1 MPWKFVKV
9 SVIGT
14 GYVGLVTGATLAD
27 LGNQVVCLDILE
39 EKIKILNSGK
49 SPIYEPG
56 LDELLKKG
64 LKSKKLSGSTE
75 IEQNIRNS
83 DITFICVGTPSDK
96 NGNIDLSYIKS
107 ASSSIGRALRDKNE
121 KHTVIV
127 KSTVVPLTTE
137 EVVMPNILKKSGWKR
152 ENLGIGMNPEFLRE
166 GSAIHDAQN
175 PDRIVIGF
183 ADDVAQK
190 ALKELYKSYNCKKLE
205 CSPRTAEL
213 IKYASNSFL
222 ATKISFVNEIAN
234 MSNVWGIDFQEVAEG
249 MGLDSRIS
257 AEFLRAGVGFGGSCF
272 PKDVKALAAAAKKSK
287 VESLMLKA
295 TLEVNDIQPKI
306 IVRMAEERLG
316 IIKGKKIAILG
327 LAFKPDTDDVRESRS
342 EIVVRELMDKGAKLV
357 AHDPEG
363 MPNFKKIIDVKMA
376 PTPELATENSD
387 CVIIMTEWNEY
398 KNMNLRKMLENM
410 AGNVLI
416 DGRRALNFKEVEKL
430 DFDYKTIGL
439 G

>member
-1 MPWKFVKV
+1 VKI

-39 EKIKILNSGK
+39 EKITMLNSGK

-64 LKSKKLSGSTE
+64 LKNKNLSGSTE
-75 IEQNIRNS
+75 IEQNVRNS

-107 ASSSIGRALRDKNE
+107 ASSAIGRSLRDKNE

-166 GSAIHDAQN
+166 GSAINDAQN

-183 ADDVAQK
+183 ADEIARK
-190 ALKELYKSYNCKKLE
+190 TLNELYEPYKCTKLE

-234 MSNVWGIDFQEVAEG
+234 MSNIWGIDFQEVAEG

-257 AEFLRAGVGFGGSCF
+257 SEFLRAGAGFGGSCF
-272 PKDVKALAAAAKKSK
+272 PKDVKALAAAAKNSK

-306 IVRMAEERLG
+306 IVKMAEDRLG
-316 IIKGKKIAILG
+316 VIKGKKIAILG

-342 EIVVRELMDKGAKLV
+342 EIVIRELMEKGANVV
-357 AHDPEG
+357 AHDPQG
-363 MPNFKKIIDVKMA
+363 MDNFKEIIDVKMT
-376 PTPELATENSD
+376 PTPELATKKAD
-387 CVIIMTEWNEY
+387 CVIIMTEWDIY
-398 KNMNLRKMLENM
+398 KNLDLESLIERM
-410 AGNVLI
+410 EGNVLI
-416 DGRRALNFKEVEKL
+416 DGRRALNAKKADEVG
-430 DFDYKTIGL
+430 FDYKTIGL

>member
-1 MPWKFVKV
+1 MKV

-39 EKIKILNSGK
+39 EKINILNSGK

-64 LKSKKLSGSTE
+64 LKNKNLSGSTE
-75 IEQNIRNS
+75 IEQNVRNS

-107 ASSSIGRALRDKNE
+107 ASSAIGRSLRDKNE

-166 GSAIHDAQN
+166 GSAIDDAQN

-183 ADDVAQK
+183 ADEIARK
-190 ALKELYKSYNCKKLE
+190 TLNELYEPYKCTKLE

-234 MSNVWGIDFQEVAEG
+234 MSNIWGIDFQEVAEG

-257 AEFLRAGVGFGGSCF
+257 PEFLRAGAGFGGSCF
-272 PKDVKALAAAAKKSK
+272 PKDVKALAAAAKNSK

-295 TLEVNDIQPKI
+295 TLEVNDIQPRI
-306 IVRMAEERLG
+306 IVKMAEDRLG
-316 IIKGKKIAILG
+316 VIKGKKIAILG

-342 EIVVRELMDKGAKLV
+342 EIVIRELMEKGANIV

-363 MPNFKKIIDVKMA
+363 MLNFKEIIDVKMT
-376 PTPELATENSD
+376 PTPELATEKAD
-387 CVIIMTEWNEY
+387 CVIIMTEWNIY
-398 KNMNLRKMLENM
+398 KNLDLKLLLERMN
-410 AGNVLI
+410 GNVLI
-416 DGRRALNFKEVEKL
+416 DGRRALNAKKADEVG
-430 DFDYKTIGL
+430 FDYKTIGL

>member
-1 MPWKFVKV
+1 VKV

-27 LGNQVVCLDILE
+27 LGNKVVCLDILE
-39 EKIKILNSGK
+39 EKINMLNSGK

-56 LDELLKKG
+56 LDELLKNG
-64 LKSKKLSGSTE
+64 LKSKNLIGSTE
-75 IEQNIRNS
+75 IEQNVRNS

-96 NGNIDLSYIKS
+96 NGNIDLNYIKS

-183 ADDVAQK
+183 ADDIARK
-190 ALKELYKSYNCKKLE
+190 ALNELYNSYKCKKLE

-222 ATKISFVNEIAN
+222 ATKISFVNEVAN

-257 AEFLRAGVGFGGSCF
+257 SEFLRAGAGFGGSCF

-306 IVRMAEERLG
+306 VVKMAEERLG
-316 IIKGKKIAILG
+316 VIKGKKIAILG

-342 EIVVRELMDKGAKLV
+342 EIVIRELMEKGANIV

-363 MPNFKKIIDVKMA
+363 MPNFKEIIDVKMT
-376 PTPELATENSD
+376 PTPELATEKAD
-387 CVIIMTEWNEY
+387 CVIIMTEWDVY
-398 KNMNLRKMLENM
+398 KKIDLESLLERMN
-410 AGNVLI
+410 GNVLI
-416 DGRRALNFKEVEKL
+416 DGRRALNAKKA
-430 DFDYKTIGL
+430 DKIGFDYKTIGL

>member
-190 ALKELYKSYNCKKLE
+190 TLNELYKSYNCKKLE

-257 AEFLRAGVGFGGSCF
+257 AEFLRAGAGFGGSCF

-306 IVRMAEERLG
+306 IVKMAEERLG
-316 IIKGKKIAILG
+316 VIKGKKIAILG

>member
-1 MPWKFVKV
+1 M
-9 SVIGT
+9 
-14 GYVGLVTGATLAD
+14 GLVTGATLAD

-39 EKIKILNSGK
+39 EKITMLNSGK

-64 LKSKKLSGSTE
+64 LKNKNLSGSTE

-107 ASSSIGRALRDKNE
+107 ASSAIGRSLRDKNE

-166 GSAIHDAQN
+166 GSAINDAQN

-183 ADDVAQK
+183 ADEIARK
-190 ALKELYKSYNCKKLE
+190 TLNELYGPYKCTKLE

-234 MSNVWGIDFQEVAEG
+234 MSNIWGIDFQEVAEG

-257 AEFLRAGVGFGGSCF
+257 SEFLRAGAGFGGSCF
-272 PKDVKALAAAAKKSK
+272 PKDVKALAAAAKNSK

-306 IVRMAEERLG
+306 IVKMAEDRLG
-316 IIKGKKIAILG
+316 VIKGKKIAILG

-342 EIVVRELMDKGAKLV
+342 EIVIRELMERGANVV

-363 MPNFKKIIDVKMA
+363 MLNFKEIIDVKMN
-376 PTPELATENSD
+376 PTPELATEKAD
-387 CVIIMTEWNEY
+387 CVIIMTEWDIY
-398 KNMNLRKMLENM
+398 KNLDLESLLERMN
-410 AGNVLI
+410 GNVLI
-416 DGRRALNFKEVEKL
+416 DGRRAINAKKADEVG
-430 DFDYKTIGL
+430 FDYKTIGL

>member
-1 MPWKFVKV
+1 MKV

-27 LGNQVVCLDILE
+27 LGNEVVCLDLVK
-39 EKIKILNSGK
+39 EKIDILNSGK

-56 LDELLKKG
+56 LEELIQKG
-64 LKSKKLSGSTE
+64 IKTKNLIGSTE
-75 IEQNIRNS
+75 IEMNVRDS
-83 DITFICVGTPSDK
+83 DITFICVGTPSNKD
-96 NGNIDLSYIKS
+96 GNIDLSYIKS
-107 ASSSIGRALRDKNE
+107 ASSTIGRALRDKRGS
-121 KHTVIV
+121 HTVVV

-137 EVVMPNILKKSGWKR
+137 EVVLPNILKKSGWKR

-166 GSAIHDAQN
+166 GSAIQDAQN
-175 PDRIVIGF
+175 PDRIVIGY
-183 ADDVAQK
+183 ADEIAKKLLND
-190 ALKELYKSYNCKKLE
+190 LYRPYNCTKLE
-205 CSPRTAEL
+205 CIPRTAEL

-222 ATKISFVNEIAN
+222 ATKISFVNEVAN

-249 MGLDSRIS
+249 MGLDNRIS
-257 AEFLRAGVGFGGSCF
+257 AQFLRAGAGFGGSCF
-272 PKDVKALAAAAKKSK
+272 PKDVKALAAAAKKSN

-306 IVRMAEERLG
+306 IVKMAEERLG

-342 EIVVRELMDKGAKLV
+342 EIVIKELIEKGAEV
-357 AHDPEG
+357 IAHDPQG
-363 MPNFKKIIDVKMA
+363 MSNFKKIIDIPMM
-376 PTPELATENSD
+376 PTPELATEKAD
-387 CVIIMTEWNEY
+387 CVIIMTEWNLY
-398 KNMNLRKMLENM
+398 KDLDLELLLRRM

-416 DGRRALNFKEVEKL
+416 DGRRALDANEAAQIG
-430 DFDYKTIGL
+430 FDYKTVGL

>member
-1 MPWKFVKV
+1 MKI
-9 SVIGT
+9 SIIGT
-14 GYVGLVTGATLAD
+14 GYVGLVTGATLSELD
-27 LGNQVVCLDILE
+27 NSVVCLDIID
-39 EKIKILNSGK
+39 EKIKMLNSGK

-56 LDELLKKG
+56 LEKLIKKG
-64 LKSKKLSGSTE
+64 IAKKNLIGSTDVE
-75 IEQNIRNS
+75 KHIRNTE
-83 DITFICVGTPSDK
+83 ITFICVGTPSDK

-107 ASSSIGRALRDKNE
+107 ASSTIGRALRDK
-121 KHTVIV
+121 KGTHTVIV

-137 EVVMPNILKKSGWKR
+137 EVVMPNIIKKSGWKR

-166 GSAIHDAQN
+166 GCAIQDAQN
-175 PDRIVIGF
+175 PDRIVIGY
-183 ADDVAQK
+183 ADDIAK
-190 ALKELYKSYNCKKLE
+190 EYLNELYKPYNCKKLE

-222 ATKISFVNEIAN
+222 ASKISFVNEIAN

-257 AEFLRAGVGFGGSCF
+257 AEFLRAGAGFGGSCF

-306 IVRMAEERLG
+306 VVQMAKERLG
-316 IIKGKKIAILG
+316 VIKGKKIAILG
-327 LAFKPDTDDVRESRS
+327 LTFKPETDDVRESRS
-342 EIVVRELMDKGAKLV
+342 EIVIKELISEGANV
-357 AHDPEG
+357 IAHDPKG
-363 MPNFKKIIDVKMA
+363 MSNFKEIIDVEMA
-376 PTPELATENSD
+376 PTPEIATKNSD

-398 KNMNLRKMLENM
+398 KEIDLKKLLENM

-416 DGRRALNFKEVEKL
+416 DGRRALNYKDVKKMG
-430 DFDYKTIGL
+430 FDYKTIGL

>member
-1 MPWKFVKV
+1 M
-9 SVIGT
+9 
-14 GYVGLVTGATLAD
+14 GLVTGATLAD

-39 EKIKILNSGK
+39 EKINILNSGK

-64 LKSKKLSGSTE
+64 LKNKNLSGSTE
-75 IEQNIRNS
+75 IEQNVRNS

-107 ASSSIGRALRDKNE
+107 ASSAIGRSLRDKNE

-166 GSAIHDAQN
+166 GSAIDDAQN

-183 ADDVAQK
+183 ADEIARK
-190 ALKELYKSYNCKKLE
+190 TLNELYEPYKCTKLE

-234 MSNVWGIDFQEVAEG
+234 MSNIWGIDFQEVAEG

-257 AEFLRAGVGFGGSCF
+257 PEFLRAGAGFGGSCF
-272 PKDVKALAAAAKKSK
+272 PKDVKALAAAAKNSK

-295 TLEVNDIQPKI
+295 TLEVNDIQPRI
-306 IVRMAEERLG
+306 IVKMAEDRLG
-316 IIKGKKIAILG
+316 VIKGKKIAILG

-342 EIVVRELMDKGAKLV
+342 EIVIRELMEKGANIV

-363 MPNFKKIIDVKMA
+363 MLNFKEIIDVKMT
-376 PTPELATENSD
+376 PTPELATEKAD
-387 CVIIMTEWNEY
+387 CVIIMTEWDIY
-398 KNMNLRKMLENM
+398 KNLDLKLLLEQMN
-410 AGNVLI
+410 GNVLI
-416 DGRRALNFKEVEKL
+416 DGRRALNAKKADEVG
-430 DFDYKTIGL
+430 FDYKTIGL

>member
-1 MPWKFVKV
+1 M
-9 SVIGT
+9 
-14 GYVGLVTGATLAD
+14 
-27 LGNQVVCLDILE
+27 
-39 EKIKILNSGK
+39 LNSGK

-56 LDELLKKG
+56 LEKLIKKG
-64 LKSKKLSGSTE
+64 IAKKNLIGSTDVE
-75 IEQNIRNS
+75 KHIRNTE
-83 DITFICVGTPSDK
+83 ITFICVGTPSDK

-107 ASSSIGRALRDKNE
+107 ASSTIGRALRDK
-121 KHTVIV
+121 KGTHTVIV

-137 EVVMPNILKKSGWKR
+137 EVVMPNIIKKSGWKR

-166 GSAIHDAQN
+166 GCAIQDAQN
-175 PDRIVIGF
+175 PDRIVIGY
-183 ADDVAQK
+183 ADDIAK
-190 ALKELYKSYNCKKLE
+190 EYLNELYKPYNCKKLE

-222 ATKISFVNEIAN
+222 ASKISFVNEIAN

-257 AEFLRAGVGFGGSCF
+257 AEFLRAGAGFGGSCF

-306 IVRMAEERLG
+306 VVQMAKERLG
-316 IIKGKKIAILG
+316 VIKGKKIAILG
-327 LAFKPDTDDVRESRS
+327 LTFKPETDDVRESRS
-342 EIVVRELMDKGAKLV
+342 EIVIKELISEGANV
-357 AHDPEG
+357 IAHDPKG
-363 MPNFKKIIDVKMA
+363 MSNFKEIIDVEMA
-376 PTPELATENSD
+376 PTPEIATKNSD

-398 KNMNLRKMLENM
+398 KEIDLKKLLENM

-416 DGRRALNFKEVEKL
+416 DGRRALNYKDVKKMG
-430 DFDYKTIGL
+430 FDYKTIGL

>member
-1 MPWKFVKV
+1 MKI

-39 EKIKILNSGK
+39 EKITILNSGK

-64 LKSKKLSGSTE
+64 LKNKNLSGSTE

-107 ASSSIGRALRDKNE
+107 ASSAIGRSLRDKNE

-137 EVVMPNILKKSGWKR
+137 ELVMPNILKKSGWKR

-166 GSAIHDAQN
+166 GSAIDDAQN

-183 ADDVAQK
+183 ADEIARK
-190 ALKELYKSYNCKKLE
+190 TLNELYEPYKCTKLE

-234 MSNVWGIDFQEVAEG
+234 MSNIWGIDFQEVAEG

-257 AEFLRAGVGFGGSCF
+257 SEFLRAGAGFGGSCF
-272 PKDVKALAAAAKKSK
+272 PKDVKALAAAAKNSK

-306 IVRMAEERLG
+306 IVKMAEDRLG
-316 IIKGKKIAILG
+316 VIKGKKIAILG

-342 EIVVRELMDKGAKLV
+342 EIVIRELMERGANVV

-363 MPNFKKIIDVKMA
+363 MLNFKEIIDVKMN
-376 PTPELATENSD
+376 PTPELATEKAD
-387 CVIIMTEWNEY
+387 CVIIMTEWDIY
-398 KNMNLRKMLENM
+398 KNLDLESLLERMN
-410 AGNVLI
+410 GNVLI
-416 DGRRALNFKEVEKL
+416 DGRRALNAKKADEVG
-430 DFDYKTIGL
+430 FDYKTIGL

>member
-190 ALKELYKSYNCKKLE
+190 TLNELYKSYNCKKLE

-257 AEFLRAGVGFGGSCF
+257 AEFLRAGAGFGGSCF

-316 IIKGKKIAILG
+316 VIKGKKIAILG

>member
-1 MPWKFVKV
+1 MKV

-27 LGNQVVCLDILE
+27 LGNEVVCLDILE
-39 EKIKILNSGK
+39 EKINMLNSGK

-56 LDELLKKG
+56 LDELLKSG
-64 LKSKKLSGSTE
+64 LKSKRLIGSTE
-75 IEQNIRNS
+75 IEQNVRNS

-107 ASSSIGRALRDKNE
+107 ASSSIGRALRDKSE
-121 KHTVIV
+121 EHTVIV

-183 ADDVAQK
+183 ADEVARK
-190 ALKELYKSYNCKKLE
+190 TLNELYNSYKCKKLE

-222 ATKISFVNEIAN
+222 ATKISFVNEVAN

-257 AEFLRAGVGFGGSCF
+257 PEFLRAGAGFGGSCF
-272 PKDVKALAAAAKKSK
+272 PKDVKALAAAAKNSK

-295 TLEVNDIQPKI
+295 TLEVNDVQPKI
-306 IVRMAEERLG
+306 VVKMAEERLG
-316 IIKGKKIAILG
+316 VIKGKKIAILG

-342 EIVVRELMDKGAKLV
+342 EIVIKELMEKGANIV

-363 MPNFKKIIDVKMA
+363 MPNFKEIIDVKMT
-376 PTPELATENSD
+376 PTPELATEKAD
-387 CVIIMTEWNEY
+387 CVIIMTEWDVY
-398 KNMNLRKMLENM
+398 KKMDLESLLERMN
-410 AGNVLI
+410 GNVLI
-416 DGRRALNFKEVEKL
+416 DGRRALNAKKA
-430 DFDYKTIGL
+430 DKIGFDYKTIGL

>member
-1 MPWKFVKV
+1 
-9 SVIGT
+9 
-14 GYVGLVTGATLAD
+14 VGLVTGATLAD

-39 EKIKILNSGK
+39 EKITMLNSGK

-64 LKSKKLSGSTE
+64 LKNKNLSGSTE
-75 IEQNIRNS
+75 IEQNVRNS

-96 NGNIDLSYIKS
+96 NGNIDLGYIKS
-107 ASSSIGRALRDKNE
+107 ASSAIGRSLRDKNE

-137 EVVMPNILKKSGWKR
+137 EVVMPNILKKSGWER

-166 GSAIHDAQN
+166 GSAINDAQN

-183 ADDVAQK
+183 ADEIARRT
-190 ALKELYKSYNCKKLE
+190 LNELYEPYKCTKLE

-234 MSNVWGIDFQEVAEG
+234 MSNIWGIDFQEVAEG

-257 AEFLRAGVGFGGSCF
+257 SEFLRAGAGFGGSCF
-272 PKDVKALAAAAKKSK
+272 PKDVKALAAAAKNSK

-306 IVRMAEERLG
+306 IVKMAEDRLG
-316 IIKGKKIAILG
+316 VIKGKKIAILG

-342 EIVVRELMDKGAKLV
+342 EIVIRELMERGANVV

-363 MPNFKKIIDVKMA
+363 MLNFKEIMDVKMT
-376 PTPELATENSD
+376 PTPELATEKAD
-387 CVIIMTEWNEY
+387 CVIIMTEWDIY
-398 KNMNLRKMLENM
+398 KNLDLESLLERMN
-410 AGNVLI
+410 GNILI
-416 DGRRALNFKEVEKL
+416 DGRRALNAKKADEVG
-430 DFDYKTIGL
+430 FDYKTIGL